1 MKETTDYGSRLKAL
15 KEEQQ
20 RLERKQAELL
30 EKRRVEIG
38 QLAER
43 LGLLEADDDALAGVL
58 LELKDALSK
67 TAMRS
72 PVTSASRGGA
82 PLARRFAA
90 GTKTA
95 KLLRRARALVWR
107 NLIRMR
113 RVADADRRL
122 DTRHKIQ
129 LGGLV
134 IKAGLGDE
142 EAAVILGLLTA
153 AKRVLSSPNAADS
166 RRRWKELGDQ
176 AFGQDG

>member
-1 MKETTDYGSRLKAL
+1 M
-15 KEEQQ
+15 
-20 RLERKQAELL
+20 
-30 EKRRVEIG
+30 
-38 QLAER
+38 
-43 LGLLEADDDALAGVL
+43 
-58 LELKDALSK
+58 
-67 TAMRS
+67 
-72 PVTSASRGGA
+72 SASRGGA
-82 PLARRFAA
+82 PLARRFVAD
-90 GTKTA
+90 TKTA

>member
-1 MKETTDYGSRLKAL
+1 MDRTSR
-15 KEEQQ
+15 
-20 RLERKQAELL
+20 RS
-30 EKRRVEIG
+30 RRNNSASNANRPNCSKNAASRSVSSPN
-38 QLAER
+38 
-43 LGLLEADDDALAGVL
+43 ALACS
-58 LELKDALSK
+58 KPMTTLSPASCSNLR
-67 TAMRS
+67 T
-72 PVTSASRGGA
+72 PVPRPEMSASRGGA
-82 PLARRFAA
+82 PLARRFVAD
-90 GTKTA
+90 TKTA
-95 KLLRRARALVWR
+95 KLLRRARTLVWR

-153 AKRVLSSPNAADS
+153 AKRGLSSPNAADS